1 MIDKQSSYWSFTIKL
16 SWHIRIN
23 NRRILILIY
32 KNIVTNS
39 LENKPDLSQRI
50 ICLLW
55 ALGVFYC
62 LYPLTNLY
70 SEVLSH
76 TRSFQPVQVISS
88 IDGIIP
94 FIEWM
99 IIPYSWSLILFIA
112 SFFIVSS
119 IRQLHK
125 LTICIILATLAACL
139 CFYLFPFQ
147 FSYPRPSVSPIFAQ
161 AYQFLETTDR
171 PYNQVPSLHVAYALI
186 FLVCLWH
193 SKFKM
198 PIFLYRTVLLVICGL
213 IIVSTLF
220 TYQHHFIDL
229 VGGVV
234 LAALIIGLS
243 YKVNSL
249 LALRFLTIGIA
260 GYLIIN
266 IAAFINFNLKVQF
279 LTHILAIYIL
289 LSFLLIAFCYQTNR
303 THLFRKNS
311 YGQLVYVSWLT
322 FAPLLAAYWLISK
335 CRYCFLKNQ
344 NLKYFQIKLDNYR
357 EDAFTKIKLLATPK
371 FQQKEIVNWINEEQV
386 IQQNSDFNHNHNYLL
401 VVDCTCELSSHY
413 LDFKNMN
420 DNASFFNQIDY
431 LYVPLLDLQ
440 PFDKVNY
447 NQLVNYLEKIKT
459 TANKIITNN
468 TTTSN
473 AISKKD
479 RHSLITPLTVYINF
493 HCTMGWSRSIALL
506 ICYLIYQQKLL
517 PEEKEITRWLK
528 EFYPKSHIKSAYLSL
543 SLLQRLWHENESRCG
558 ESGQEVQP

>member
-1 MIDKQSSYWSFTIKL
+1 MIDKQSSYWSFIIKL
-16 SWHIRIN
+16 SWYLGVN
-23 NRRILILIY
+23 NRRILILTY
-32 KNIVTNS
+32 KNIVTSS
-39 LENKPDLSQRI
+39 LNNKPNLSQRI

-76 TRSFQPVQVISS
+76 IRPFYNVQVISS
-88 IDGIIP
+88 IDGVIP

-119 IRQLHK
+119 IKQLHK

-147 FSYPRPSVSPIFAQ
+147 FSYPKPPVSPLFAQ

-193 SKFKM
+193 SKVKM
-198 PIFLYRTVLLVICGL
+198 PIYLYHTVLSVICAL

-234 LAALIIGLS
+234 LAALIIVSS
-243 YKVNSL
+243 YRLNSL

-260 GYLIIN
+260 AYLIIN
-266 IAAFINFNLKVQF
+266 ITSFINFNLKLQF
-279 LTHILAIYIL
+279 LTHILATYVL
-289 LSFLLIAFCYQTNR
+289 LSFLLIAFCYQTNC
-303 THLFRKNS
+303 TYLFRKNS
-311 YGQLVYVSWLT
+311 YGQLTYISWLIFT
-322 FAPLLAAYWLISK
+322 PLFAAYWLISE
-335 CRYCFLKNQ
+335 CRYYFFKNQ
-344 NLKYFQIKLDNYR
+344 SLKYFQIRLDNYR
-357 EDAFTKIKLLATPK
+357 EDEFTKIKLLATPK
-371 FQQKEIVNWINEEQV
+371 LQQKEILNWISEEQI
-386 IQQNSDFNHNHNYLL
+386 IQKNSEFNHNYLL

-413 LDFKNMN
+413 LDFKSINES
-420 DNASFFNQIDY
+420 APFFNQIDY

-440 PFDKVNY
+440 PFDRINF
-447 NQLVNYLEKIKT
+447 NQLVMYLENIKT
-459 TANKIITNN
+459 FINKK
-468 TTTSN
+468 
-473 AISKKD
+473 ISEND
-479 RHSLITPLTVYINF
+479 QSVLTTPLTIYVNF
-493 HCTMGWSRSIALL
+493 HCTMGCSRSVALL
-506 ICYLIYQQKLL
+506 MCYLVYQQKLL
-517 PEEKEITRWLK
+517 PKEKEITRWLK
-528 EFYPKSHIKSAYLSL
+528 EFCPKSHIKPAYLSL
-543 SLLQRLWHENESRCG
+543 SLLQRFWHENESRCS
-558 ESGQEVQP
+558 ESEQEVQP

>member
-1 MIDKQSSYWSFTIKL
+1 MIDKQSSYWSFIIKL
-16 SWHIRIN
+16 SWHIGIN
-23 NRRILILIY
+23 NRRILILTY
-32 KNIVTNS
+32 ENKVTNS
-39 LENKPDLSQRI
+39 LDSKPDLSQRI

-70 SEVLSH
+70 SEALSH
-76 TRSFQPVQVISS
+76 TRSFQHVQVISN
-88 IDGIIP
+88 IDGVIP

-112 SFFIVSS
+112 SFFIVTS
-119 IRQLHK
+119 IKQLHK
-125 LTICIILATLAACL
+125 LTVCIILATLAACL

-147 FSYPRPSVSPIFAQ
+147 FSYPRPSVSPLFAQ

-193 SKFKM
+193 SKVKM
-198 PIFLYRTVLLVICGL
+198 PISLYRTVLSIVCGL

-234 LAALIIGLS
+234 LAALIIVSS
-243 YKVNSL
+243 YRLNSL

-266 IAAFINFNLKVQF
+266 IAAFINFNLNVQF
-279 LTHILAIYIL
+279 LTHILATYVL

-311 YGQLVYVSWLT
+311 YGQLAYVSWLN
-322 FAPLLAAYWLISK
+322 FAPLLAAYWFISK
-335 CRYCFLKNQ
+335 YRYYFFKSQ
-344 NLKYFQIKLDNYR
+344 NLKYFQIKLDNCR
-357 EDAFTKIKLLATPK
+357 EDESTKIKLLATPK
-371 FQQKEIVNWINEEQV
+371 LQQKEIVKWINEEQV
-386 IQQNSDFNHNHNYLL
+386 IQKNSEFNHNYLL
-401 VVDCTCELSSHY
+401 VVDCTCELNSHY
-413 LDFKNMN
+413 LDFKSMN
-420 DNASFFNQIDY
+420 NSAPFFNQIDY

-440 PFDKVNY
+440 PFDRINF
-447 NQLVNYLEKIKT
+447 NQLVIYLENIKT
-459 TANKIITNN
+459 FINKK
-468 TTTSN
+468 
-473 AISKKD
+473 ISEND
-479 RHSLITPLTVYINF
+479 QSVLTTPLTIYVNF
-493 HCTMGWSRSIALL
+493 HCTMGWSRSVALL
-506 ICYLIYQQKLL
+506 MCYLVYQQKLL
-517 PEEKEITRWLK
+517 PEEKEITCWLK
-528 EFYPKSHIKSAYLSL
+528 EFYPKAHIKPAYLSL
-543 SLLQRLWHENESRCG
+543 SLLQRLWHENEPRCS